1 MGMRSA
7 ARMPKL
13 TRRSR
18 ILIMI
23 ALGVIVLLLAGPR
36 LIDAYVDWLWFGEL
50 GYRSVFTTMLA
61 TRIVVCLVAGV
72 VVGGIVFG
80 GLALAYRTRPVFVPD
95 ADNDPVARYR
105 AVVLARLRLVGI
117 GIPAA
122 IGLLAGIVAQS
133 YWARIQLFLHGGDFG
148 VRDPQFGRD
157 LGFYAFELPF
167 YRLMLS
173 YMLVSVFLAFVANLV
188 AHYIFGGIRLSGRTG
203 ALSRSARVQLV
214 SLVGVLV
221 LLKAVA
227 YWLDRYELLSH
238 TRGGKPFTGAGYT
251 DINAV
256 LPAKLILMAI
266 ALICAAAVFSA
277 IAMRDLRIPAI
288 GLVLL
293 LLSSLIVGAGW
304 PLIVEQISVKPNA
317 AQKESEYISRSIT
330 ATRQAYGLTSDVVTY
345 RNYSGDSPATAQQ
358 VAADRA
364 TTSNI
369 RLLDPT
375 IVSPAFTQFQQGKNF
390 YYFPDQ
396 LSIDRYLDRNGNL
409 RDYVVAARELNPDR
423 LIDNQRDWINRHTV
437 YTHGNGFIASPA
449 NTVRGIAN
457 DPNQNGGYPEFL
469 VNVVGANGT
478 VVSDGPAPLD
488 QPRIY
493 FGPVISNTSAD
504 YAIVGRNGDDR
515 EYDYETNI
523 DTKRY
528 TYTGSG
534 GVPLG
539 GWLARSV
546 FAAKFAERNFLFS
559 NVIGSNS
566 KILFNRDPAQRVE
579 AVAPWLTTDSA
590 VYPAIVNKRLVWIVD
605 GYTTL
610 DNYPYSELTSLS
622 SATADSNEVAFNR
635 LVPDKKVSYIRNS
648 VKATVDAYDGTV
660 TLYQQDE
667 KDPVLKAWMQVFPGT
682 VKPKS
687 DIAPELAEHLRYP
700 EDLFKVQRM
709 LLAKYHVNDP
719 VTFFSTSDFWDVP
732 LDPNPTASSYQPP
745 YYIVAKN
752 IAKDDN
758 SASYQ
763 LISAMNRFKRDYL
776 AAYISASSDP
786 ATYGN
791 LTVLTI
797 PGQVNGPKL
806 ANNAITTDPA
816 VSQDL
821 GVIGRDNQNRIR
833 WGNLLTLPVARGGLL
848 YVEPVYASPGASDAA
863 SSYPRLI
870 RVAMMYN
877 DKVGYGPTVRDALTG
892 LFGPGA
898 GATATGIA
906 PTEAAVPPSPAA
918 NPPPPASGPQPP
930 PVTARPR
937 FPSGRSPYRR
947 PKLLRCRRSRLPS
960 ARRGMRRRRATSPPT
975 GRRCS
980 DLMRPSPSSTTPGSQ
995 SGRSRR
1001 ADAEVADFT
1010 GNRGLL
1016 RLLTGARRLPDPRG
1030 RPLEPGLAP
1039 HPVGHLA
1046 ASTDS
1051 PRPSGAGT
1059 GGVNAR
1065 RAPLGSDEVG
1075 IVELAVVIRCPGLEN
1090 GEARLHG
1097 QQVAQPRTGTVEGH
1111 TVSVHHIL
1119 ANLRAQT
1126 ELELPAGSFLELPRR
1141 GCRDEGTARER
1152 QRDPGGQLKAGRGR
1166 RGDSCV

>member
-1 MGMRSA
+1 
-7 ARMPKL
+7 MPKL

-18 ILIMI
+18 ILIGI
-23 ALGVIVLLLAGPR
+23 ALAVIALLLVGPR
-36 LIDAYVDWLWFGEL
+36 LIDGYVDWLWFGEL
-50 GYRSVFTTMLA
+50 GYRSVFTTVLV
-61 TRIVVCLVAGV
+61 TRLVVFLVVGLLM
-72 VVGGIVFG
+72 GGIVFAA
-80 GLALAYRTRPVFVPD
+80 LALAYRTRPVFVPSNG
-95 ADNDPVARYR
+95 NDPVARYR
-105 AVVLARLRLVGI
+105 SVVMSRLRLVSI
-117 GIPAA
+117 GVPAA
-122 IGLLAGIVAQS
+122 IGLLAGIIAQT
-133 YWARIQLFLHGGDFG
+133 YWVRVQLFLHDGDFG
-148 VRDPQFGRD
+148 VKDPQFGKD
-157 LGFYAFELPF
+157 LGFYAFDLPF
-167 YRLMLS
+167 YRLALS
-173 YMLVSVFLAFVANLV
+173 FLFVALFLAFVANLL
-188 AHYIFGGIRLSGRTG
+188 AHYVFGGIRLSGRTG
-203 ALSRSARVQLV
+203 ALSRSARIQLI
-214 SLVGVLV
+214 SLVGTMVV
-221 LLKAVA
+221 LKAVA

-238 TRGGKPFTGAGYT
+238 TRAGKPFTGAGYT

-266 ALICAAAVFSA
+266 ALICAVAVFSA
-277 IAMRDLRIPAI
+277 IVLRDLRIPAI

-317 AQKESEYISRSIT
+317 AQKEREYISRSIT
-330 ATRQAYGLTSDVVTY
+330 ATRQAYGLTDDVVTY
-345 RNYSGDSPATAQQ
+345 RDYSGDGQATAQQ
-358 VAADRA
+358 VASDRA

-375 IVSPAFTQFQQGKNF
+375 IISPAFTQFQQGKNF

-396 LSIDRYLDRNGNL
+396 LSIDRYVDRDSNL
-409 RDYVVAARELNPDR
+409 RDYVVAARELNPDH

-437 YTHGNGFIASPA
+437 YTHGNGFIASPT

-469 VNVVGANGT
+469 VNVVGAKGS
-478 VVSDGPAPLD
+478 VISDGPARLD

-493 FGPVISNTSAD
+493 FGPVISNTPAD
-504 YAIVGRNGDDR
+504 YAIVGKTGVDR
-515 EYDYETNI
+515 EYDYETNAG
-523 DTKRY
+523 TQNY
-528 TYTGSG
+528 TYTGIG
-534 GVPLG
+534 GVPIG
-539 GWLARSV
+539 SWVSRSV

-566 KILFNRDPAQRVE
+566 RILFNRDPAQRVE
-579 AVAPWLTTDSA
+579 AVAPWLTTDSSL
-590 VYPAIVNKRLVWIVD
+590 YPAIVNKRLVWIID

-622 SATADSNEVAFNR
+622 SATADSTEVAFNR
-635 LVPDKKVSYIRNS
+635 LAPDKQVSYIRNS

-667 KDPVLKAWMQVFPGT
+667 RDPVLRAWMKVFPGT

-687 DIAPELAEHLRYP
+687 DITPELAAHLRYP

-752 IAKDDN
+752 IAKGDD

-786 ATYGN
+786 ATYGKI
-791 LTVLTI
+791 TVLTI

-821 GVIGRDNQNRIR
+821 GVIGRDNQNRIK
-833 WGNLLTLPVARGGLL
+833 WGNLLTLPVAQGGLL

-877 DKVGYGPTVRDALTG
+877 DKIGYGPTVSDALTG

-898 GATATGIA
+898 GATAAGIA
-906 PTEAAVPPSPAA
+906 PPEAGAPPNPAAGAPPPADGLPATPPPAAAVPPSPTVAVTLSPAKAA
-918 NPPPPASGPQPP
+918 ALKDVEAALGAARDAQKSGDFAAYGAALQ
-930 PVTARPR
+930 
-937 FPSGRSPYRR
+937 
-947 PKLLRCRRSRLPS
+947 RLDD
-960 ARRGMRRRRATSPPT
+960 AITKY
-975 GRRCS
+975 
-980 DLMRPSPSSTTPGSQ
+980 DST
-995 SGRSRR
+995 
-1001 ADAEVADFT
+1001 
-1010 GNRGLL
+1010 
-1016 RLLTGARRLPDPRG
+1016 
-1030 RPLEPGLAP
+1030 
-1039 HPVGHLA
+1039 
-1046 ASTDS
+1046 
-1051 PRPSGAGT
+1051 
-1059 GGVNAR
+1059 
-1065 RAPLGSDEVG
+1065 
-1075 IVELAVVIRCPGLEN
+1075 
-1090 GEARLHG
+1090 
-1097 QQVAQPRTGTVEGH
+1097 
-1111 TVSVHHIL
+1111 
-1119 ANLRAQT
+1119 
-1126 ELELPAGSFLELPRR
+1126 
-1141 GCRDEGTARER
+1141 
-1152 QRDPGGQLKAGRGR
+1152 K
-1166 RGDSCV
+1166 